1 MPYYL
6 RLRKAN
12 LMRGTNK
19 KTSLF
24 YGFIGF
30 FLSSVVQLFAIGK
43 YIDNSIINEYSPLAV
58 DADSYVK
65 LATNWSS
72 QGFTETFFD
81 LHRTPGYPA
90 VIYFFDFLFPSNS
103 YFALRI
109 FQFLAVSVAIGT
121 LTIILSKYTKSNLLI
136 LYSFF
141 LSLLPIWHFTPLIL
155 AESLTFFVTTII
167 LFVLQLFCIS
177 KNSLIAV
184 VSLGILLGI
193 MIYLK
198 PNNIIILPLVIILII
213 IVKLKASFKF
223 VGLLLI
229 VLFAV
234 LLPWFTHAEKSQGN
248 FFTLST
254 SSGINLY
261 IGTGMESNRSSN
273 LVLANSASKWRV
285 TEEFNQLDIVEP
297 NLNLTAQ
304 QSNDLY
310 MKTAVDIWKKRPWQQ
325 IGFSFDKVLIAFGIK
340 SNTLSDYLFGIYNL
354 ITIICSIYFILINI
368 HRTIGF
374 CTLIMAFL
382 LSAQA
387 VAFQA
392 DRRFIVSIFLPF
404 ASITIG
410 LFALKTTTAFRNY
423 MRRYHKLNEKT

>member
-1 MPYYL
+1 M
-6 RLRKAN
+6 KEIN
-12 LMRGTNK
+12 N

-30 FLSSVVQLFAIGK
+30 IFSSVVQLFTIGK
-43 YIDNSIINEYSPLAV
+43 YIDNSIISDYSPLAV

-72 QGFTETFFD
+72 QGFSETFFD

-90 VIYFFDFLFPSNS
+90 VIYFFDFVFPSNS
-103 YFALRI
+103 YFALRV
-109 FQFLAVSVAIGT
+109 FQFFAVSIAIGT
-121 LTIILSKYTKSNLLI
+121 LTIILSKYAKSNLLI

-167 LFVLQLFCIS
+167 LLILQLFCIS
-177 KNSLIAV
+177 KNSVIAV

-198 PNNIIILPLVIILII
+198 PNNIIILPLIIMLII
-213 IVKLKASFKF
+213 TIKLKASIKF

-254 SSGINLY
+254 SSGVNLY
-261 IGTGMESNRSSN
+261 LGTGMESNRSSN
-273 LVLANSASKWRV
+273 VVLANSASKWRV
-285 TEEFNQLDIVEP
+285 TEEFNQLDIIEP
-297 NLNLTAQ
+297 NPNLTAQ
-304 QSNDLY
+304 QSDDLY
-310 MKTAVDIWKKRPWQQ
+310 RKTAVDIWKKRPLQQ
-325 IGFSFDKVLIAFGIK
+325 IGFSFDKISIAFGIK
-340 SNTLSDYLFGIYNL
+340 SNTLFDYSFGVFNL
-354 ITIICSIYFILINI
+354 IAILCAVFFILKDSYRIM
-368 HRTIGF
+368 GF
-374 CTLIMAFL
+374 GTLIMTFL

-387 VAFQA
+387 ASFQA
-392 DRRFIVSIFLPF
+392 DRRFIVAVFLPF

-410 LFALKTTTAFRNY
+410 LFFLKAAAFIKRY
-423 MRRYHKLNEKT
+423 MRQLSNSSEENK

>member
-1 MPYYL
+1 MPHYL

-12 LMRGTNK
+12 LMRGANK

-30 FLSSVVQLFAIGK
+30 FFSSVVQLFTIGK
-43 YIDNSIINEYSPLAV
+43 YIDNSIISDYSPLAV

-65 LATNWSS
+65 LAINWSS

-90 VIYFFDFLFPSNS
+90 VIYFFNFLFPSNS

-109 FQFLAVSVAIGT
+109 FQFFAVSIAIGT
-121 LTIILSKYTKSNLLI
+121 LTIILSQYTKSNLLI

-155 AESLTFFVTTII
+155 AESLTFFVMTII
-167 LFVLQLFCIS
+167 LLVSQLFCIS
-177 KNSLIAV
+177 KNSIIAV
-184 VSLGILLGI
+184 VSLGILSGI

-198 PNNIIILPLVIILII
+198 PNNIIILPIIIMLII
-213 IVKLKASFKF
+213 TITLKASFKF
-223 VGLLLI
+223 IGLLLV

-234 LLPWFTHAEKSQGN
+234 LSPWFIHAEKSQGN
-248 FFTLST
+248 FFTLAT
-254 SSGINLY
+254 SSGVNLY

-297 NLNLTAQ
+297 NSNLTAQ

-310 MKTAVDIWKKRPWQQ
+310 RKSAVDIWKKRPLQQ

-340 SNTLSDYLFGIYNL
+340 SNSLFDYSFGVFNL
-354 ITIICSIYFILINI
+354 IAILCAVFFIFKDS
-368 HRTIGF
+368 HRIIGF
-374 CTLIMAFL
+374 STLIMTIL

-387 VAFQA
+387 AAFQA
-392 DRRFIVSIFLPF
+392 DRRFIIAVFLPF
-404 ASITIG
+404 ASIIIG
-410 LFALKTTTAFRNY
+410 LFFLETVAIVKRY
-423 MRRYHKLNEKT
+423 MRQLSNLI

>member
-1 MPYYL
+1 MSHYL

-12 LMRGTNK
+12 LMQGTNK

-30 FLSSVVQLFAIGK
+30 FFSSVVQLFTIGK
-43 YIDNSIINEYSPLAV
+43 YIDNSIISDYSPLAV

-65 LATNWSS
+65 LALNWSS

-90 VIYFFDFLFPSNS
+90 VIYFFNFLFPSNS

-109 FQFLAVSVAIGT
+109 FQFFAVSVAIGT
-121 LTIILSKYTKSNLLI
+121 LTMILSKYTKSNLLI

-155 AESLTFFVTTII
+155 AESLTFFVMTII
-167 LFVLQLFCIS
+167 LLVLQLFCIS
-177 KNSLIAV
+177 KNSIIAV

-198 PNNIIILPLVIILII
+198 PNNIIILPIIIMLII
-213 IVKLKASFKF
+213 TITLKASFKF
-223 VGLLLI
+223 IGLLLV

-234 LLPWFTHAEKSQGN
+234 LSPWFTHAEKSQGN
-248 FFTLST
+248 FFTLAT
-254 SSGINLY
+254 SSGVSLY

-297 NLNLTAQ
+297 NSNLTAQ

-310 MKTAVDIWKKRPWQQ
+310 RKSAVDIWKKRPLQQ

-340 SNTLSDYLFGIYNL
+340 SNTLFDYSFGVFNL
-354 ITIICSIYFILINI
+354 IAILCAVFFIFKDSYRI
-368 HRTIGF
+368 IGF
-374 CTLIMAFL
+374 STLIMTIL

-387 VAFQA
+387 AAFQA
-392 DRRFIVSIFLPF
+392 DRRFIMAVFLPF
-404 ASITIG
+404 AAIIIG
-410 LFALKTTTAFRNY
+410 LFFLETVAIIKRY
-423 MRRYHKLNEKT
+423 MRQLSNLI

>member
-1 MPYYL
+1 
-6 RLRKAN
+6 
-12 LMRGTNK
+12 MRGTNK

-30 FLSSVVQLFAIGK
+30 FFSTVVQLFTIGK
-43 YIDNSIINEYSPLAV
+43 YIDNSIISDYSPLAV

-90 VIYFFDFLFPSNS
+90 VIYFFDILFPSNS

-109 FQFLAVSVAIGT
+109 FQFLAVSVAVGT

-155 AESLTFFVTTII
+155 AESLTFFVITII

-184 VSLGILLGI
+184 VSLGILSGI

-198 PNNIIILPLVIILII
+198 PNNIIIVPIVIMLII
-213 IVKLKASFKF
+213 TITLRASFKF
-223 VGLLLI
+223 IGLLLV

-234 LLPWFTHAEKSQGN
+234 LSPWFTHAEKTQGN
-248 FFTLST
+248 FLTLAT
-254 SSGINLY
+254 SSGVNLY

-273 LVLANSASKWRV
+273 LVLANSATKWRV
-285 TEEFNQLDIVEP
+285 TEEFNQLDKVKP
-297 NLNLTAQ
+297 NSNLTAQ

-310 MKTAVDIWKKRPWQQ
+310 RKSAVDIWKKRPLQQ

-340 SNTLSDYLFGIYNL
+340 SNTLFDFSFGVFNL
-354 ITIICSIYFILINI
+354 IAILSAVFFIYRGSYRI
-368 HRTIGF
+368 IGF
-374 CTLIMAFL
+374 STLFMTIL

-387 VAFQA
+387 AAFQA
-392 DRRFIVSIFLPF
+392 DRRFIVSVFLPF
-404 ASITIG
+404 ASIIIG
-410 LFALKTTTAFRNY
+410 LLFLETVAFIKRY
-423 MRRYHKLNEKT
+423 MK